1 MTETMMV
8 KKCAQWELRVV
19 FHSLLEGAITLGGA
33 VVPVFE
39 TIPKGMPLPYIA
51 LTGCRASNG
60 DTKSSIED
68 DYVLDLEIFT
78 DYGGTMNNVAILSAV
93 YEVISDAWNTHT
105 LQFPSDSDFC
115 ITMFWF
121 GDEETILMAEAG
133 LARRIKE
140 ELEASKLALML
151 RVRQLR

>member
-1 MTETMMV
+1 MTDMI
-8 KKCAQWELRVV
+8 KKSAQWDLRVV
-19 FHSLLEGAITLGGA
+19 FRSLLNGAIMLREA
-33 VVPVFE
+33 PVPIFE

-60 DTKSSIED
+60 DTKSTIED

-78 DYGGTMNNVAILSAV
+78 DYGGTMDNVAILSAV
-93 YEVISDAWNTHT
+93 YEVISNAWNNQT
-105 LQFPSDSDFC
+105 LQFPTGSDFC

-121 GDEETILMAEAG
+121 GDMETVLMAESG

-140 ELEASKLALML
+140 ELESSKLELML
-151 RVRQLR
+151 RVRQIK

>member
-1 MTETMMV
+1 MRGDMI
-8 KKCAQWELRVV
+8 KKCAQWDLRVV
-19 FHSLLEGAITLGGA
+19 FRSLLNGAITLREA
-33 VVPVFE
+33 PVPVFE

-60 DTKSSIED
+60 DTKSTIED
-68 DYVLDLEIFT
+68 DYILDLEIFT
-78 DYGGTMNNVAILSAV
+78 DYGGTMDNVAILSAV
-93 YEVISDAWNTHT
+93 YEVISNAWNNET
-105 LQFPSDSDFC
+105 LQFPEGCNYC